1 MVRRR
6 LSYVWAWPNHLLLQ
20 EGLNFAVLIKGLNGY
35 TLCWSIHTTTPKY
48 RLYILDT
55 VNPDRL
61 ALTKPE
67 IVMFCDRVINKW
79 SQDTTKNAKNILAMN
94 AIKTSVLWTDDETLK
109 AVWGEITEW
118 MFELLYE
125 NAKAQAMQEG
135 ATWADTLKDV
145 KS

>member
-1 MVRRR
+1 M
-6 LSYVWAWPNHLLLQ
+6 
-20 EGLNFAVLIKGLNGY
+20 
-35 TLCWSIHTTTPKY
+35 
-48 RLYILDT
+48 
-55 VNPDRL
+55 NPDRL

-67 IVMFCDRVINKW
+67 IVMFCDRVIDKW
-79 SQDTTKNAKNILAMN
+79 SKDTTKNAKNILAMN

-118 MFELLYE
+118 MYELLYE

-135 ATWADTLKDV
+135 APWADTLKDV

>member
-1 MVRRR
+1 M
-6 LSYVWAWPNHLLLQ
+6 
-20 EGLNFAVLIKGLNGY
+20 
-35 TLCWSIHTTTPKY
+35 
-48 RLYILDT
+48 
-55 VNPDRL
+55 NPDRL

-79 SQDTTKNAKNILAMN
+79 SEDTTKNAKNILAMN

-118 MFELLYE
+118 MYELLYE

-145 KS
+145 KN

>member
-1 MVRRR
+1 M
-6 LSYVWAWPNHLLLQ
+6 
-20 EGLNFAVLIKGLNGY
+20 
-35 TLCWSIHTTTPKY
+35 
-48 RLYILDT
+48 
-55 VNPDRL
+55 NPDRL

-67 IVMFCDRVINKW
+67 IVMFCDRVIDKW
-79 SQDTTKNAKNILAMN
+79 SKDTTKNAKNILAMN

-135 ATWADTLKDV
+135 APWADTLRDV